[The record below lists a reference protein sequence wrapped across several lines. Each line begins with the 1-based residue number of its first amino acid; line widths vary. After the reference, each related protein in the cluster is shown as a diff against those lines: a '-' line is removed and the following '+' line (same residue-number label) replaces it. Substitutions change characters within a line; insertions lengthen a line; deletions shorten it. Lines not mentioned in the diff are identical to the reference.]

1 MSESAP
7 RAMLDMTPSATYARE
22 PDRSG
27 APFVLGP
34 VVTLA
39 VLSLPDDD
47 DVLVDTGEAI
57 GVDGS

>member
-1 MSESAP
+1 
-7 RAMLDMTPSATYARE
+7 MLDMTPNATYARE
-22 PDRSG
+22 PDNIG